1 VKSVTAVMVV
11 MVGMMHR
18 HAADRRPNAP
28 HAMTAIPLAAP
39 VPEPAPM
46 VVAFRA
52 SVGPPSARP
61 TAPKREL
68 IGASRP

>member
-39 VPEPAPM
+39 VPELAPI
-46 VVAFRA
+46 VVFRA
-52 SVGPPSARP
+52 SVGLPSARP
-61 TAPKREL
+61 TAPKREP